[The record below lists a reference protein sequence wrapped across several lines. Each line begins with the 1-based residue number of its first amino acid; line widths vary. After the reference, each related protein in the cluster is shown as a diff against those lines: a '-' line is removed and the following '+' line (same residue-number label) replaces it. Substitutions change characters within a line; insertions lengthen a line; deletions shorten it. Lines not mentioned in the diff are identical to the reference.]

1 MESLFEQLF
10 AQWVLP
16 ILRVST
22 PLIFAA
28 LGGMWCERSG
38 VVQIGLEGFILV
50 GSFFGAVATLHF
62 QDPYLGFLCGGFA
75 GIALSILYGFAVLRY
90 RANQIVAGT
99 AINLFALG
107 VPPFLSKIWYDSTGS
122 TPPIP
127 TESQFQVA
135 PLFIMLGTVILSY
148 LVYYSTKFGLRLR
161 FAGEHPKA
169 LESAGISVA
178 AKRWQGVMLSG
189 FLAGLAGGTLS
200 IYLSSSF
207 IRNMS
212 AGRGFIAL
220 AAVILGKWK
229 PIPTVCAC
237 LFFGLTEAA
246 QIRLQGVVLWG
257 SEPVPVQWIQILPYL
272 ITIVVLAGAV
282 GRSYAPKH
290 LGQLEG

>member
-1 MESLFEQLF
+1 MEAFFDS
-10 AQWVLP
+10 WVLP

-22 PLIFAA
+22 PLVFAA
-28 LGGMWCERSG
+28 MGGMWCERSG
-38 VVQIGLEGFILV
+38 VIQIGLEGFILV
-50 GSFFGAVATLHF
+50 GSFFGAVTTLYF
-62 QDPYLGFLCGGFA
+62 NNPYLGFFA
-75 GIALSILYGFAVLRY
+75 AGVTGLLLSALYGITVLRW
-90 RANQIVAGT
+90 RANQIVAAT

-107 VPPFLSKIWYDSTGS
+107 IPPFLSKIWFDSTGS

-127 TESQFQVA
+127 TEAQFTVA
-135 PLFIMLGTVILSY
+135 PLYMMVALVVISHW
-148 LVYYSTKFGLRLR
+148 VYYSSKFGLRLR
-161 FAGEHPKA
+161 FAGEHPQA
-169 LESAGISVA
+169 LEAAGVSVRW
-178 AKRWQGVMLSG
+178 KRWQGVWISG

-229 PIPTVCAC
+229 PVPTVLAC
-237 LFFGLTEAA
+237 LLFGLTEAI

-257 SEPVPVQWIQILPYL
+257 NEPVPVQWIQILPYL

-282 GRSYAPKH
+282 GRSHAPKG
-290 LGQLEG
+290 LGGP

>member
-1 MESLFEQLF
+1 MDESQFEHILST
-10 AQWVLP
+10 WVLP
-16 ILRVST
+16 VLRVST

-38 VVQIGLEGFILV
+38 IVQIGLEGFMLV
-50 GSFFGAVATLHF
+50 GAFFGAVSTLYF
-62 QDPYLGFLCGGFA
+62 SNPYLGFLIA
-75 GIALSILYGFAVLRY
+75 GIAGVMLSLLFGLGVLKF
-90 RANQIVAGT
+90 RANQIVAAT
-99 AINLFALG
+99 ATNLFALG
-107 VPPFLSKIWYDSTGS
+107 VTPFFSKIWYDSTGS
-122 TPPIP
+122 TAPIP
-127 TESQFQVA
+127 TESQFKVA
-135 PLFIMLGTVILSY
+135 PLYLMGLTVLISTILFH
-148 LVYYSTKFGLRLR
+148 YSKFGLRLR

-169 LESAGISVA
+169 LESAGVSVLN
-178 AKRWQGVMLSG
+178 KRWQGIMISG

-212 AGRGFIAL
+212 SGRGFIAL

-229 PIPTVCAC
+229 PIPTVLAC
-237 LFFGLTEAA
+237 LLFGITEAV

-282 GRSYAPKH
+282 GRSYAPKG
-290 LGQLEG
+290 LGQVE

>member
-1 MESLFEQLF
+1 VEHLFEQWL
-10 AQWVLP
+10 LP

-38 VVQIGLEGFILV
+38 VIQIGLEGFILV
-50 GSFFGAVATLHF
+50 GSFAGAVATLHF
-62 QDPYLGFLCGGFA
+62 QNPYLGFLIA
-75 GIALSILYGFAVLRY
+75 GLAGVALSLLYGISVLRY

-99 AINLFALG
+99 ATNLFALG

-127 TESQFQVA
+127 TESQFTMA
-135 PLFIMLGTVILSY
+135 PLFFMLGAVVLTYV
-148 LVYYSTKFGLRLR
+148 VYYYTRFGLRLR

-169 LESAGISVA
+169 LESAGVSVR
-178 AKRWQGVMLSG
+178 AKRWEGVMISG
-189 FLAGLAGGTLS
+189 FLAGIAGGTLS

-220 AAVILGKWK
+220 AAIILGKWK
-229 PIPTVCAC
+229 PIPTVLAC
-237 LFFGLTEAA
+237 LFFGFTDAA
-246 QIRLQGVVLWG
+246 QIRLQGVILWG
-257 SEPVPVQWIQILPYL
+257 TEPVPVQWIQILPY
-272 ITIVVLAGAV
+272 IVTIIVLAGAV

-290 LGQLEG
+290 LGQIEG

>member
-1 MESLFEQLF
+1 MEHFFEQWLMP
-10 AQWVLP
+10 V
-16 ILRVST
+16 LRVST

-38 VVQIGLEGFILV
+38 VIQIGLEGFILI
-50 GSFFGAVATLHF
+50 GSFFGAVSTYHF
-62 QDPYLGFLCGGFA
+62 QNPYLGFLIAGLSGV
-75 GIALSILYGFAVLRY
+75 GIALLYGLSVLRY

-107 VPPFLSKIWYDSTGS
+107 VPPFFSKIWYDSTGS

-127 TESQFQVA
+127 TAAQFEVA
-135 PLFIMLGTVILSY
+135 PLFFVLAAVILTY
-148 LVYYSTKFGLRLR
+148 VVFYYTKFGLRLR

-169 LESAGISVA
+169 LESAGVSVQW
-178 AKRWQGVMLSG
+178 KRWQGVMLSG

-200 IYLSSSF
+200 IYLSSSY

-229 PIPTVCAC
+229 PIPTVMAC
-237 LFFGLTEAA
+237 LLFGFTEAA

-257 SEPVPVQWIQILPYL
+257 AKPVPVQWIQILPYL
-272 ITIVVLAGAV
+272 ITIIVLAGAV
-282 GRSYAPKH
+282 GRSFAPKQ
-290 LGQLEG
+290 LGQVEG